1 MANRKKEVYKPKPM
15 TEGKRNIIQGLLQEY
30 DIETA
35 DDIQD
40 ALKDLLSGTLKEM
53 METEMDDHLGYE
65 KYERSDE
72 KNYRNGTKSKRVRS
86 KYGEF
91 EVDVP
96 QDRNSSFDPKV
107 LPKRQKDI
115 SAIDDKIICMY
126 AKGMTT
132 RQISETIEDIYG
144 FEVSEGMVS
153 DITDKLLP
161 QIEEWQNRP
170 LASVYPIVFIDAVHF
185 SVRDDGVIRKLAA
198 YVVLGINEDG
208 KKEVLTI
215 VIGENESSKYWL
227 SVLNSLKNRGVQDIL
242 ILCSDGLTGMKDAI
256 ATAFPMTEQQR
267 CIVHMVRNTLKY
279 VANKDMKAFAKD
291 LKTIYTSPDEKN
303 ALKQLETVTEKWEP
317 LYPHAMNRW
326 KENWDAISPIF
337 KFSKDVRTAFYTTN
351 AIESLNASYR
361 RLNRQRSVFTSSQ
374 ALLKA
379 LYLATFEATK
389 KWTMP
394 IRNWGKVRGELTIM
408 YPDRMPD

>member
-115 SAIDDKIICMY
+115 SAIDDKIISMY

-408 YPDRMPD
+408 LSLIHI

>member
-30 DIETA
+30 DIKTA

-53 METEMDDHLGYE
+53 LEAEMDGHLGYDR
-65 KYERSDE
+65 YERSDE
-72 KNYRNGTKSKRVRS
+72 PNYRNGTKPKRVRS

-91 EVDVP
+91 EVDMP
-96 QDRNSSFDPKV
+96 QDRRSSFEPQI
-107 LPKRQKDI
+107 LPKRKKDI
-115 SAIDDKIICMY
+115 SAIDDKIISMY
-126 AKGMTT
+126 AKGMTV

-161 QIEEWQNRP
+161 KIEEWQNRP
-170 LASVYPIVFIDAVHF
+170 LSAVYPVVFIDAVHF

-198 YVVLGINEDG
+198 YVVLGSNEDG

-215 VIGENESSKYWL
+215 TIGENESSKYWL
-227 SVLNSLKNRGVQDIL
+227 SVLNSLKNRGIKDIL
-242 ILCSDGLTGMKDAI
+242 ILCSDGLTGIKEAI
-256 ATAFPMTEQQR
+256 TAAFPSTEQQR

-291 LKTIYTSPDEKN
+291 LKTIYTASDEKT
-303 ALKQLETVTEKWEP
+303 ASKHLKAVTEKWEGQ
-317 LYPHAMNRW
+317 YPNAMKRW
-326 KENWDAISPIF
+326 NDNWDAVSPIF
-337 KFSKDVRTAFYTTN
+337 KFSKEVRTAFYTTN
-351 AIESLNASYR
+351 AIESLNSSYR
-361 RLNRQRSVFTSSQ
+361 RLNRQRSVFPSSQ

-379 LYLATFEATK
+379 LYLATFEIVK
-389 KWTMP
+389 KWTVP
-394 IRNWGKVRGELTIM
+394 IRNWGKIRGELAVM
-408 YPDRMPD
+408 YPDRMPE

>member
-1 MANRKKEVYKPKPM
+1 M

-115 SAIDDKIICMY
+115 SAIDDKIISMY

-198 YVVLGINEDG
+198 YVGLGINEDG

>member
-53 METEMDDHLGYE
+53 METEMDDPLGYE

-115 SAIDDKIICMY
+115 SAIDDKIISMY

-242 ILCSDGLTGMKDAI
+242 ILCSDGLTGIKDAI

>member
-115 SAIDDKIICMY
+115 SAIDDKIISMY

-361 RLNRQRSVFTSSQ
+361 RLNRQRSVCTSSQ